1 MCAHYQINCLAII
14 KRNQLHHAESYKLQH
29 IDIGEQTSC
38 SANFEQCSS
47 PMLSHL
53 RPSLQNV
60 KFSKPEIA
68 ELYSFSTGDFPFTC
82 SSFASVDMRIRDD
95 I

>member
-29 IDIGEQTSC
+29 IGEQTSC
-38 SANFEQCSS
+38 SANFEQCIS
-47 PMLSHL
+47 PMFSHL

-60 KFSKPEIA
+60 RFSKPEIA
-68 ELYSFSTGDFPFTC
+68 ELNSLSTGDFPLTC
-82 SSFASVDMRIRDD
+82 SSFASVDMRIGDD

>member
-1 MCAHYQINCLAII
+1 MCAHYQINCLASI
-14 KRNQLHHAESYKLQH
+14 KRNQLHHAESQKLQH

-38 SANFEQCSS
+38 SANFEQCIS

-60 KFSKPEIA
+60 TFSKPE
-68 ELYSFSTGDFPFTC
+68 LNSLSTGDFPFTC